1 MGILR
6 DRMIEEMKLRNF
18 SAATQKSYVYAVTR
32 LTKYYGKAPDQLDK
46 EQIRAYLVHLT
57 VEKKLSPNT
66 MTGQI
71 SGLRFFYNETLGWDE
86 TKLFIPPRKKSS
98 PLPEVF
104 SPSEVVRLIDGARGL
119 KQRVLL
125 MTAYSAGL
133 RVGELVNLKITD
145 IDAAR
150 MTLRV
155 KQGKGG
161 KDRYAILSQNLLI
174 ELCKYWK
181 RYRPSI
187 WLFPNR
193 TKNGPLSRNEA
204 WHIFNQAKKRAGI
217 KKGRGIHTL
226 RACFATHLLQAGVDL
241 RSIQF
246 LLGHSS
252 ILSTQRYLRLQPQN
266 MGSTVSPLDM
276 LQLSLMG

>member
-18 SAATQKSYVYAVTR
+18 SAATQKAYLYTVTR
-32 LTKYYGKAPDQLDK
+32 LAKYYRRPPDQLDR
-46 EQIRAYLVHLT
+46 EEIRSFLVHLT
-57 VEKKLSPNT
+57 TERKLSPNT
-66 MTGQI
+66 MTGFI
-71 SGLRFFYNETLGWDE
+71 CGLRFFYNETLGWDE

-98 PLPEVF
+98 SLPEVF
-104 SPSEVVRLIDGARGL
+104 SPSEVVRLIDAARGL

-133 RVGELVNLKITD
+133 RVGELVKLKIID

-150 MTLRV
+150 MTIRV

-161 KDRYAILSQNLLI
+161 KDRYAILSHNLLT
-174 ELCKYWK
+174 ELRTYWK

-193 TKNGPLSRNEA
+193 AKNGPLSRNEA
-204 WHIFNQAKKRAGI
+204 WHIFNQAKRRAGI

-226 RACFATHLLQAGVDL
+226 RACFATHLLEAGVDL

-276 LQLSLMG
+276 LERSH